1 MIVAGVGALLLVL
14 VLLVLGGR
22 RAIRS
27 LREFVLA
34 LWPH

>member
-1 MIVAGVGALLLVL
+1 MVVAGATALLLLLLVL
-14 VLLVLGGR
+14 AGR
-22 RAIRS
+22 RAIRA

>member
-1 MIVAGVGALLLVL
+1 MIVAGVITLLLLVL
-14 VLLVLGGR
+14 MLVGR